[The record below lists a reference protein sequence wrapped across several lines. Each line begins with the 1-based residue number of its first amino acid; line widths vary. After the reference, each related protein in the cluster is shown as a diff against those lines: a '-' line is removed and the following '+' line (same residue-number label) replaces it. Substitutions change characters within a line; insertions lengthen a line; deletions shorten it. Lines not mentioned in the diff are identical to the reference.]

1 MMPEESS
8 GDCLLLKNYVEA
20 AWCMSIGTVYLSLC
34 TFLSLPIR
42 SVITNSELSYAQI
55 VPDVDRCKPQD
66 CTVPDQQEE
75 DSAVAME
82 TNQASN
88 IEMNAVRLTLSPIL
102 LGGEAHRGHMIH
114 PIESHGGHV
123 FAGPSGLGAGPISVS
138 PPVAI
143 SPTLQGAGH
152 FTPYTLTE
160 IPPVHLPYP
169 RPSQSTGNPFVHTCS
184 SGSPTFF
191 SASPANSL
199 GPSSPTT
206 SFGGVNM
213 IPLTSTSHSFPPPS
227 LICHRYPLTLSL
239 SNDSYFYS
247 PLSPHTHPFS
257 TQSQVHTHPIL
268 TQSQAHSHS
277 TVTQPHIHTHPT
289 LAQPPMH
296 SHSYPLSYM
305 HSPHSIGYREDG
317 RNSSRIVISSQSV
330 LDSLVTVRTV
340 SSNMQNSNRHSYS
353 EGQRLNISPRQRRNS
368 SGSEQRRR
376 HSHHTYGNGSSVL
389 SADTTSFRRHRRR
402 SHDERDQ
409 QADILE
415 SLRSVATR
423 RPSQTQ
429 CIPIRVFGPA
439 DASNIHTQQPS

>member
-1 MMPEESS
+1 MH
-8 GDCLLLKNYVEA
+8 CTLAQLL
-20 AWCMSIGTVYLSLC
+20 SIYSTLC
-34 TFLSLPIR
+34 TFLSLHVR
-42 SVITNSELSYAQI
+42 SLITNSELSCAQI

-66 CTVPDQQEE
+66 CTVPDQQE
-75 DSAVAME
+75 DDPAVAME
-82 TNQASN
+82 TSQASN
-88 IEMNAVRLTLSPIL
+88 IEMNAVRLTLSPII
-102 LGGEAHRGHMIH
+102 LGETHRGHVIH
-114 PIESHGGHV
+114 PIEPHGGHM
-123 FAGPSGLGAGPISVS
+123 FAGPSGLGAGPISMS

-143 SPTLQGAGH
+143 SPTLQGAEH

-160 IPPVHLPYP
+160 VPPVHLPYP
-169 RPSQSTGNPFVHTCS
+169 RPSQSSGNPFIHTCS
-184 SGSPTFF
+184 SASPTFF
-191 SASPANSL
+191 SAGLGNSL
-199 GPSSPTT
+199 GPSSPMT
-206 SFGGVNM
+206 SFGGISMV
-213 IPLTSTSHSFPPPS
+213 PLTSTSHSFPPPS

-239 SNDSYFYS
+239 SNDSYFC
-247 PLSPHTHPFS
+247 SPHSHPTS
-257 TQSQVHTHPIL
+257 
-268 TQSQAHSHS
+268 TQSQAHTHTTLTQSQTHPHS
-277 TVTQPHIHTHPT
+277 SITQPHVHSHPT
-289 LAQPPMH
+289 STQPPMH
-296 SHSYPLSYM
+296 SHSYSLSYV
-305 HSPHSIGYREDG
+305 HSPHSIGYREDS

-429 CIPIRVFGPA
+429 CIPIRVFAPA
-439 DASNIHTQQPS
+439 DASNVHTQQPS